1 MASIRPDQ
9 LPAQLARS
17 LAPVYL
23 IAGAEPL
30 LVQECRDQVI
40 RAAQAQGFVERDL
53 YEADST
59 FDWESLLQGSA
70 NLSLFS
76 SRRIVDLR
84 LPTGKPG
91 RDGARVLGK
100 LAADTDPD
108 RVLILSCDQWDGSSR
123 KSKWAAQLAAA
134 GMQVQ
139 IWPVKPNELP
149 GWIKTRMSMA
159 GLQPEP
165 QAVALLAELVEG
177 NLLAAQ
183 QEIDKLVLLDCG
195 ARVTVDHIT
204 RAVTNSARFDA
215 FRLVDCA
222 LQGRL
227 GECLRVAAGL
237 RRIDVAIQMV
247 TGALYREL
255 LTAESAARAVQSGQ
269 DESSVFRRLGVW
281 QARQASLR
289 EALCRLT
296 VRDFGE
302 AFHRLSLIDRQ
313 SKGRA
318 AGDPWQALDRLL
330 CLLCEPRSARAA
342 CSA

>member
-1 MASIRPDQ
+1 MASIRPEQ
-9 LPAQLARS
+9 LPAHLARS

-53 YEADST
+53 FDADST
-59 FDWESLLQGSA
+59 FDWDSLLQGSA

-91 RDGARVLGK
+91 REGAKVLGK
-100 LAADTDPD
+100 LAADKDPD
-108 RVLILSCDQWDGSSR
+108 RLLLLSCGQWDGSSR

-134 GMQVQ
+134 GVQVQ

-149 GWIKTRMSMA
+149 GWIKTRMSAA

-165 QAVALLAELVEG
+165 QAVALLADLVEG

-183 QEIDKLVLLDCG
+183 QEIDKLVLLDHG
-195 ARVTVDHIT
+195 AQVTVDHIT
-204 RAVTNSARFDA
+204 RAVANSARFDA

-222 LQGRL
+222 LQGQL
-227 GECLRVAAGL
+227 GLCLRVAAGL

-255 LTAESAARAVQSGQ
+255 LTAESAARAVQAGQ

-281 QARQASLR
+281 QTRQPSLR
-289 EALCRLT
+289 EALRRLT
-296 VRDFGE
+296 VADFND
-302 AFHRLSLIDRQ
+302 AFRRLSLIDRQ

-330 CLLCEPRSARAA
+330 CLLCEPRSARPAR
-342 CSA
+342 SA